1 MKDEETEQTQVSE
14 SSGSL
19 LRASTSV
26 WLSGRAMKS
35 GQSVMARIRRPCGRM
50 HWPGYRVGHSTWNT
64 SFPIAQH
71 IDSRR

>member
-1 MKDEETEQTQVSE
+1 MKDEESEQSLSSE

-26 WLSGRAMKS
+26 WLSGRARQPR
-35 GQSVMARIRRPCGRM
+35 QSVMARIRRPRGIM
-50 HWPGYRVGHSTWNT
+50 HWPGYRIGHSTWNT

-71 IDSRR
+71 LDIHG